1 LSKAI
6 LIRGPLGVGKT
17 TVARALCARL
27 DGVYISIDAILE
39 QNRLD
44 QCPDGIPAKNF
55 IRANEIALP
64 IALAALS
71 TGKPAVFDGNFYY
84 KSQIKH
90 LLRRLPKPAY
100 VFTLNASVE
109 ECIDRDCGRERV
121 YGVDAA
127 TWVHFL
133 VTRFTAGIPVD
144 TGGKTAEQVVEEIL
158 RHLD

>member
-1 LSKAI
+1 MSKAI
-6 LIRGPLGVGKT
+6 LLRGPLGVGKT

-27 DGVYISIDAILE
+27 DGVYLSVDAILE
-39 QNRLD
+39 ENQLD
-44 QCPDGIPAKNF
+44 QCPDGIPARNF

-64 IALAALS
+64 VAQAALS
-71 TGKPAVFDGNFYY
+71 IGKAAVFDGNFYY

-90 LLRRLPKPAY
+90 LLRRLPKPSF

-109 ECIDRDCGRERV
+109 DCIARDRGRERV

-133 VTRFTAGIPVD
+133 VTRFSAGIPID
-144 TGGKTAEQVVEEIL
+144 TSEKTAEQVVEEIMS
-158 RHLD
+158 HLG